1 MTFPAGT
8 HSLAQREFSLNT
20 SCLPTQL
27 QDRGVYKA
35 MSEFD
40 IFINYIETYVTTKMQ
55 KRSILGKKTSRMVT

>member
-27 QDRGVYKA
+27 QERGVYKA

-55 KRSILGKKTSRMVT
+55 K